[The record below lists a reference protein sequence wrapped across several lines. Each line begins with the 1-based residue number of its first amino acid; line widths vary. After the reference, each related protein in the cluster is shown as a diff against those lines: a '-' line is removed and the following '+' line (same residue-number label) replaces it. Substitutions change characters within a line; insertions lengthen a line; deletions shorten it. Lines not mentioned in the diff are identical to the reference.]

1 MPGIPTAVADTVGAG
16 DTFTAGFL
24 KVWLDEQDLTEAM
37 RSGCAAASITC
48 SRIGADPPDADE
60 VAALLARS

>member
-24 KVWLDEQDLTEAM
+24 KVWLEEKNLVGAM
-37 RSGCAAASITC
+37 RSGCAAASIVC
-48 SRIGADPPDADE
+48 SRIGANPPDADE
-60 VAALLARS
+60 VAALLARA